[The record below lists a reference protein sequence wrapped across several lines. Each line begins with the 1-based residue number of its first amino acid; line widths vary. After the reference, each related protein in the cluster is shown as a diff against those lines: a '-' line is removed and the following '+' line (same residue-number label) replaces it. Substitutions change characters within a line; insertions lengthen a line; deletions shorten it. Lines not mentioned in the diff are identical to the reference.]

1 MIKIYKKIH
10 HYFDKLEDKIRGK
23 LSKSPLVYSFIGAVA
38 TVSIWRGVWGVSD
51 SLNIPTWISLF
62 GGIVLAMI
70 TGLFVSFFIGD
81 NIVISGLQQE
91 KRTDEKT
98 KEEIIKEENEISEIK
113 REIRVIKELLLK
125 NKN

>member
-10 HYFDKLEDKIRGK
+10 HYFDKIEDKVRGR
-23 LSKSPLVYSFIGAVA
+23 LSKSPLIYSFIGAVA
-38 TVSIWRGVWGVSD
+38 TVSIWRGVWEVSNT
-51 SLNIPTWISLF
+51 LNIPSWVSLV
-62 GGIVLAMI
+62 GGITLAMI

-98 KEEIIKEENEISEIK
+98 KEEITKEEHEMEEVKKDI
-113 REIRVIKELLLK
+113 REIKELLLK
-125 NKN
+125 QKD

>member
-10 HYFDKLEDKIRGK
+10 HYFDKLEDRIRGK

-51 SLNIPTWISLF
+51 SLNIPTWISLL
-62 GGIVLAMI
+62 GGILLAMI

-98 KEEIIKEENEISEIK
+98 KEEIIKDENELSEIK
-113 REIRVIKELLLK
+113 QEIRDIKELLLK

>member
-1 MIKIYKKIH
+1 MIQLFRKIH
-10 HYFDKLEDKIRGK
+10 HYFDKLEDKVRGK

-38 TVSIWRGVWGVSD
+38 TVSIWRGVWMVSD
-51 SLNIPTWISLF
+51 SWNVPAWLSLV
-62 GGIVLAMI
+62 GGILLAML

-91 KRTDEKT
+91 KRVDEKT
-98 KEEIIKEENEISEIK
+98 KDEIIKEEHEIEEVKRDIKEIK
-113 REIRVIKELLLK
+113 EILLK

>member
-10 HYFDKLEDKIRGK
+10 HYFDKIEDKVRGR
-23 LSKSPLVYSFIGAVA
+23 LSKSPLIYSFIGAVA
-38 TVSIWRGVWGVSD
+38 TVSIWRGVWEVSNA
-51 SLNIPTWISLF
+51 LNIPSWVSLV
-62 GGIVLAMI
+62 GGITLAMI

-98 KEEIIKEENEISEIK
+98 KEEITKEEHEMEEVKKDI
-113 REIRVIKELLLK
+113 REIKELLLK
-125 NKN
+125 QKD

>member
-10 HYFDKLEDKIRGK
+10 RYFDKLEDRVRGR
-23 LSKSPLVYSFIGAVA
+23 LSKSPLIYSFIGAVA
-38 TVSIWRGVWGVSD
+38 TVSIWRGVWEVSD
-51 SLNIPTWISLF
+51 ALNIPSWVSLV

-98 KEEIIKEENEISEIK
+98 KEEIIKEEHELEEVRKDI
-113 REIRVIKELLLK
+113 REIKELLLK
-125 NKN
+125 QKD

>member
-113 REIRVIKELLLK
+113 QEIRVIKELLLK

>member
-1 MIKIYKKIH
+1 M
-10 HYFDKLEDKIRGK
+10 
-23 LSKSPLVYSFIGAVA
+23 
-38 TVSIWRGVWGVSD
+38 SD